1 MPPMVTVKTKK
12 ILVEFPEDLLRET
25 QQAADDLSTDRS
37 KVIRRAVRFY
47 LQKRKNVRIAKALAE
62 GYQAF
67 ADLDRRI
74 VAEFDG
80 VDSETF

>member
-1 MPPMVTVKTKK
+1 MTPTGAVKTKK
-12 ILVEFPEDLLRET
+12 ILVEFPEDLLQET
-25 QQAADDLSTDRS
+25 QQIASDLATDRS

-47 LQKRKNVRIAKALAE
+47 LQKRKNARIARALAE

-80 VDSETF
+80 VDSESF